1 MSKINIL
8 DKIVSNRISA
18 GEVVEKPASVVK
30 ELIENSIDAGADKIV
45 IEIEE
50 GGIKSI
56 SILDN
61 GSGIEKDDIKL
72 AFMPHATSK
81 IKNVEDLDNIGTLG
95 FRGEAL
101 ASIASVAQVE
111 MISKTKA
118 SELGSSIKIDGGEFG
133 EIGEVAM
140 NTGTQIVVKNL
151 FYNTPARRKF
161 LRKPKTEEG
170 EITDLVEKIILANPT
185 LQIRYVI
192 DGKIKYN
199 TTGSGLYANIYTIY
213 GRETVENIIEINF
226 EREGYK
232 LTGYIGKPEISKANR
247 TYQTLIVN
255 GRVVRS
261 AFISNAIQE
270 VYQNFLMKNKFPFFV
285 LNLILPLDSVDVNV
299 HPSKMEVKFENL
311 GFIRTLFT
319 NAVYSAL
326 VNANYTR
333 SVVEEEKNEEEK
345 APSTTNSFVEKREPL
360 NNLPN
365 ISEDEGISYLA
376 SKENMFGQ
384 DEKLKEVS
392 LNYEESMLHE
402 IESNSEES
410 RLTDYILNT
419 NHKNPYVVKEF
430 QEIIEDAMPKAKII
444 GVIFKTYILV
454 EKENNLYMIDQH
466 AAHERALYDKFSVSV
481 ENENVLKQGLITPY
495 YLKLNSLEYDF
506 FKRNFDVLASVG
518 FDAVDKGDNQIE
530 ITAIPYVLPIE
541 KLGEYIDYFISNLQ
555 DYSSKASDYFKSDLM
570 QHACKMAVKSGQVL
584 SLNEIETL
592 IDEMEKHVLLCPHG
606 RPILIKITKSQI
618 EKWFK
623 RIVW

>member
-345 APSTTNSFVEKREPL
+345 AISTTNSFVEKREPL

-466 AAHERALYDKFSVSV
+466 AAHERALYDKFSASV

-495 YLKLNSLEYDF
+495 HLKLNSLEYDF

-518 FDAVDKGDNQIE
+518 FDVVDKGDNQIE

>member
-319 NAVYSAL
+319 NAVYYAL

-466 AAHERALYDKFSVSV
+466 AAHERALYDKFSASV

-506 FKRNFDVLASVG
+506 FKRNFDVLSSVG

-555 DYSSKASDYFKSDLM
+555 DYSSKASDYFKFGLM

-623 RIVW
+623 RIV

>member
-140 NTGTQIVVKNL
+140 NMGTQIVVKNL

-285 LNLILPLDSVDVNV
+285 LNLTLPLDSVDVNV

-345 APSTTNSFVEKREPL
+345 AISTTNSFVEKREPL

-495 YLKLNSLEYDF
+495 HLKLNSLEYDF
-506 FKRNFDVLASVG
+506 FKRNFDVLSSVG
-518 FDAVDKGDNQIE
+518 FDVVDKGDNQIE

-623 RIVW
+623 RIV

>member
-285 LNLILPLDSVDVNV
+285 LNLTLPLDSVDVNV

-345 APSTTNSFVEKREPL
+345 APSTTNSFVEKRELL

-392 LNYEESMLHE
+392 LNYEESMFHE

-466 AAHERALYDKFSVSV
+466 AAHERALYDKFSASV

-495 YLKLNSLEYDF
+495 HLKLNSLEYDF
-506 FKRNFDVLASVG
+506 FKRNFDVLSSVG
-518 FDAVDKGDNQIE
+518 FDVVDKGDNQIE

-555 DYSSKASDYFKSDLM
+555 DYSSKASDYFKSGLM

-623 RIVW
+623 RIV

>member
-81 IKNVEDLDNIGTLG
+81 IKNVEDLDNIATLG

-285 LNLILPLDSVDVNV
+285 LNLTLPLDSVDVNV

-345 APSTTNSFVEKREPL
+345 AISTTNSFVEKREPL

-495 YLKLNSLEYDF
+495 HLKLNSLEYDF

-518 FDAVDKGDNQIE
+518 FDVMDKGDNQIE

-555 DYSSKASDYFKSDLM
+555 DYSSKASDYFKSGLM

-623 RIVW
+623 RIV

>member
-81 IKNVEDLDNIGTLG
+81 IKNVEDLDNIATLG

-285 LNLILPLDSVDVNV
+285 LNLTLPLDSVDVNV

-495 YLKLNSLEYDF
+495 HLKLNSLEYDF
-506 FKRNFDVLASVG
+506 FKRNFDVLSSVG
-518 FDAVDKGDNQIE
+518 FDVVDKGDNQIE

-623 RIVW
+623 RIV

>member
-50 GGIKSI
+50 GGIKFI

-81 IKNVEDLDNIGTLG
+81 IKNVEDLDNIATLG

-285 LNLILPLDSVDVNV
+285 LNLTLPLDSVDVNV

-392 LNYEESMLHE
+392 LNYEESTLHE

-495 YLKLNSLEYDF
+495 HLKLNSLEYDF

-518 FDAVDKGDNQIE
+518 FDVMDKGDNQIE

>member
-81 IKNVEDLDNIGTLG
+81 IKNVEDLDNIATLG

-192 DGKIKYN
+192 NGKIKYN

-285 LNLILPLDSVDVNV
+285 LNLTLPLDSVDVNV

-333 SVVEEEKNEEEK
+333 SVVEEEKKEEEK
-345 APSTTNSFVEKREPL
+345 AISTTNSFVEKRGPL

-466 AAHERALYDKFSVSV
+466 AAHERALYDKFSASV

-506 FKRNFDVLASVG
+506 FKRNFDVLSSVG

-623 RIVW
+623 RIV

>member
-285 LNLILPLDSVDVNV
+285 LNLTLPLDSVDVNV

-345 APSTTNSFVEKREPL
+345 APSTTNSFVEKRGPL

-495 YLKLNSLEYDF
+495 HLKLNSLEYDF

-518 FDAVDKGDNQIE
+518 FDVVDKGDNQIE

-555 DYSSKASDYFKSDLM
+555 DYSSKASDYFKSGLM

-623 RIVW
+623 RIV

>member
-213 GRETVENIIEINF
+213 GMETVENIIEINF

-285 LNLILPLDSVDVNV
+285 LNLTLPLDSVDVNV

-333 SVVEEEKNEEEK
+333 SVVEEEKKEEEK
-345 APSTTNSFVEKREPL
+345 AISTTNSFVEKREPL

-365 ISEDEGISYLA
+365 ISED
-376 SKENMFGQ
+376 
-384 DEKLKEVS
+384 
-392 LNYEESMLHE
+392 
-402 IESNSEES
+402 
-410 RLTDYILNT
+410 
-419 NHKNPYVVKEF
+419 
-430 QEIIEDAMPKAKII
+430 
-444 GVIFKTYILV
+444 
-454 EKENNLYMIDQH
+454 
-466 AAHERALYDKFSVSV
+466 
-481 ENENVLKQGLITPY
+481 
-495 YLKLNSLEYDF
+495 
-506 FKRNFDVLASVG
+506 
-518 FDAVDKGDNQIE
+518 
-530 ITAIPYVLPIE
+530 
-541 KLGEYIDYFISNLQ
+541 
-555 DYSSKASDYFKSDLM
+555 
-570 QHACKMAVKSGQVL
+570 
-584 SLNEIETL
+584 
-592 IDEMEKHVLLCPHG
+592 
-606 RPILIKITKSQI
+606 
-618 EKWFK
+618 
-623 RIVW
+623 

>member
-81 IKNVEDLDNIGTLG
+81 IKNVEDLDNIATLG

-285 LNLILPLDSVDVNV
+285 LNLTLPLDSVDVNV

-345 APSTTNSFVEKREPL
+345 AISTTNSFVEKREPL

-466 AAHERALYDKFSVSV
+466 AAHERALYDKFSASV
-481 ENENVLKQGLITPY
+481 KNENVLKQGLITPY
-495 YLKLNSLEYDF
+495 HLKLNSLEYDF
-506 FKRNFDVLASVG
+506 FKRNFDVLSSVG
-518 FDAVDKGDNQIE
+518 FDVVDKGDNQIE

-555 DYSSKASDYFKSDLM
+555 DYSSKASDYFKSGLM

-623 RIVW
+623 RIV

>member
-285 LNLILPLDSVDVNV
+285 LNLTLPLDSVDVNV

-319 NAVYSAL
+319 NAVYYAL

-345 APSTTNSFVEKREPL
+345 AISTTNSFVEKREPL

-466 AAHERALYDKFSVSV
+466 AAHERALYDKFSASV

-495 YLKLNSLEYDF
+495 HLKLNSLEYDF
-506 FKRNFDVLASVG
+506 FKRNFDVLSSVG
-518 FDAVDKGDNQIE
+518 FDVVDKGDNQIE

-555 DYSSKASDYFKSDLM
+555 DYSSKASDYFKSGLM

-623 RIVW
+623 RIV

>member
-81 IKNVEDLDNIGTLG
+81 IKNVEDLDNIATLG

-285 LNLILPLDSVDVNV
+285 LNLTLPLDSVDVNV

-333 SVVEEEKNEEEK
+333 SVVEEEKKEEEK

-466 AAHERALYDKFSVSV
+466 AAHERALYDKFSASV

-495 YLKLNSLEYDF
+495 HLKLNSLEYDF

-555 DYSSKASDYFKSDLM
+555 DYSSKASDYFKSGLM

-623 RIVW
+623 RIV

>member
-285 LNLILPLDSVDVNV
+285 LNLTLPLDSVDVNV

-466 AAHERALYDKFSVSV
+466 AAHERALYDKFSASV

-506 FKRNFDVLASVG
+506 FKRNFDVLSSVG

-623 RIVW
+623 RIV

>member
-81 IKNVEDLDNIGTLG
+81 IKNVEDLDNIATLG

-192 DGKIKYN
+192 DGKIKHN

-285 LNLILPLDSVDVNV
+285 LNLTLPLDSVDVNV

-495 YLKLNSLEYDF
+495 HLKLNSLEYDF
-506 FKRNFDVLASVG
+506 FKRNFDVLSSVG
-518 FDAVDKGDNQIE
+518 FDVADKGDNQIE

-555 DYSSKASDYFKSDLM
+555 DYSSKASDYFKSGLM

-623 RIVW
+623 RIV

>member
-111 MISKTKA
+111 VISKTKA

-285 LNLILPLDSVDVNV
+285 LNVILPLDSVDVNV

-333 SVVEEEKNEEEK
+333 SVVEEEKKEEEK
-345 APSTTNSFVEKREPL
+345 AISTTNSFVEKREPL

-392 LNYEESMLHE
+392 LNYEESILHE

-466 AAHERALYDKFSVSV
+466 AAHERALYDKFSASV

-495 YLKLNSLEYDF
+495 HLKLNSLEYDF
-506 FKRNFDVLASVG
+506 FKRNFDVLSSVG

-555 DYSSKASDYFKSDLM
+555 DYSSKALDYFKSDLM

-623 RIVW
+623 RIV

>member
-30 ELIENSIDAGADKIV
+30 ELIENSVDAGADKIV

-81 IKNVEDLDNIGTLG
+81 IKNVEDLDNIATLG

-285 LNLILPLDSVDVNV
+285 LNLTLPLDSVDVNV

-333 SVVEEEKNEEEK
+333 SVVEEEKKEEEK

-466 AAHERALYDKFSVSV
+466 AAHERALYDKFSASV

-495 YLKLNSLEYDF
+495 HLKLNSLEYDF

-555 DYSSKASDYFKSDLM
+555 DYSSKASDYFKFGLM

-623 RIVW
+623 RIV

>member
-285 LNLILPLDSVDVNV
+285 LNLTLPLDSVDVNV

-345 APSTTNSFVEKREPL
+345 SPSTTNSFVEKREPL

-392 LNYEESMLHE
+392 LNYEESTLHE

-466 AAHERALYDKFSVSV
+466 AAHERALYDKFSASV

-506 FKRNFDVLASVG
+506 FKRNFDVLSSVG

-555 DYSSKASDYFKSDLM
+555 DYSSKASDYFKSGLM

-623 RIVW
+623 RIV

>member
-50 GGIKSI
+50 GGIKFI

-81 IKNVEDLDNIGTLG
+81 IKNVEDLDNIATLG

-285 LNLILPLDSVDVNV
+285 LNLTLPLDSVDVNV

-495 YLKLNSLEYDF
+495 HLKLNSLEYDF

>member
-81 IKNVEDLDNIGTLG
+81 IKNVEDLDNIATLG

-333 SVVEEEKNEEEK
+333 SVVEEEKKEEEK
-345 APSTTNSFVEKREPL
+345 AISTTNSFVEKREPL

-495 YLKLNSLEYDF
+495 HLKLNSLEYDF
-506 FKRNFDVLASVG
+506 FKRNFDVLSSVG
-518 FDAVDKGDNQIE
+518 FDVVDKGDNQIE

-555 DYSSKASDYFKSDLM
+555 DYSSKASDYFKFGLM

-623 RIVW
+623 RIV

>member
-192 DGKIKYN
+192 DGKIKHN

-285 LNLILPLDSVDVNV
+285 LNLTLPLDSVDVNV

-333 SVVEEEKNEEEK
+333 SVVEEEKKEEEK
-345 APSTTNSFVEKREPL
+345 AISTTNSFVEKRGPL

-495 YLKLNSLEYDF
+495 HLKLNSLEYDF

-518 FDAVDKGDNQIE
+518 FDVVDKGDNQIE

-592 IDEMEKHVLLCPHG
+592 INEMEKHVLLCPHG

-623 RIVW
+623 RIV

>member
-285 LNLILPLDSVDVNV
+285 LNLTLPLDSVDVNV

-466 AAHERALYDKFSVSV
+466 AAHERALYDKFSASV

-506 FKRNFDVLASVG
+506 FKRNFDVLSSVG

>member
-232 LTGYIGKPEISKANR
+232 LTGYIGNPEISKANR

-285 LNLILPLDSVDVNV
+285 LNLTLPLDSVDVNV

-392 LNYEESMLHE
+392 LNYEESTLHE

-495 YLKLNSLEYDF
+495 HLKLNSIEYDF

-518 FDAVDKGDNQIE
+518 FDVMDKGDNQIE

-541 KLGEYIDYFISNLQ
+541 KLAEYIDYFISNLQ
-555 DYSSKASDYFKSDLM
+555 DYSSKASDYFKSGLM
-570 QHACKMAVKSGQVL
+570 QHACKIAVKSGQVL

-623 RIVW
+623 RIV

>member
-50 GGIKSI
+50 GGIKFI

-81 IKNVEDLDNIGTLG
+81 IKNVEDLDNIATLG

-140 NTGTQIVVKNL
+140 NTGTQIVVNNL

-285 LNLILPLDSVDVNV
+285 LNLTLPLDSVDVNV

-392 LNYEESMLHE
+392 LNYEESTLHE

-495 YLKLNSLEYDF
+495 HLKLNSLEYDF

-518 FDAVDKGDNQIE
+518 FDVMDKGDNQIE

-623 RIVW
+623 RIV

>member
-30 ELIENSIDAGADKIV
+30 ELVENSIDAGADKIV

-199 TTGSGLYANIYTIY
+199 TTGSGLYPNIYTIY

-285 LNLILPLDSVDVNV
+285 LNLTLPLDSVDVNV

-345 APSTTNSFVEKREPL
+345 AISTTNSFVEKRGPL

-495 YLKLNSLEYDF
+495 HLKLNSLEYDF
-506 FKRNFDVLASVG
+506 FKRNFDVLSSVG
-518 FDAVDKGDNQIE
+518 FDVVDKGDNQIE

-555 DYSSKASDYFKSDLM
+555 DYSSKASDYFKSGLM

-623 RIVW
+623 RIV

>member
-140 NTGTQIVVKNL
+140 NMGTQIVVKNL

-345 APSTTNSFVEKREPL
+345 AISTTNSFVEKREPL

-495 YLKLNSLEYDF
+495 HLKLNSLEYDF
-506 FKRNFDVLASVG
+506 FKRNFDVLSSVG
-518 FDAVDKGDNQIE
+518 FDVVDKGDNQIE

-541 KLGEYIDYFISNLQ
+541 KLGEYIDYFINSLE
-555 DYSSKASDYFKSDLM
+555 DYSSKASDYFKFGLM

-623 RIVW
+623 RIV

>member
-285 LNLILPLDSVDVNV
+285 LNLTLPLDSVDVNV

-495 YLKLNSLEYDF
+495 HLKLNSLEYDF

-592 IDEMEKHVLLCPHG
+592 INEMEKHVLLCPHG

-623 RIVW
+623 RIV

>member
-285 LNLILPLDSVDVNV
+285 LNLTLPLDSVDVNV

-466 AAHERALYDKFSVSV
+466 AAHERALYDKFSASV

-495 YLKLNSLEYDF
+495 HLKLNSLEYDF

-518 FDAVDKGDNQIE
+518 FDVVDKGDNQIE

-555 DYSSKASDYFKSDLM
+555 DYSSKASDYFKSGLM
-570 QHACKMAVKSGQVL
+570 QHACKIAVKSGQVL

-623 RIVW
+623 RIV

>member
-81 IKNVEDLDNIGTLG
+81 IKNVEDLDNIATLG

-285 LNLILPLDSVDVNV
+285 LNLTLPLDSVDVNV

-345 APSTTNSFVEKREPL
+345 AISTTNSFVEKREPL

-466 AAHERALYDKFSVSV
+466 AAHERALYDKFSASV

-495 YLKLNSLEYDF
+495 HLKLNSLEYDF
-506 FKRNFDVLASVG
+506 FKRNFDVLSSVG
-518 FDAVDKGDNQIE
+518 FDVVDKGDNQIE
-530 ITAIPYVLPIE
+530 ITVIPYVLPIE
-541 KLGEYIDYFISNLQ
+541 KLAEYIDYFISNLQ
-555 DYSSKASDYFKSDLM
+555 DYSSKASDYFKSGLM

-623 RIVW
+623 RIV

>member
-111 MISKTKA
+111 VISKTKA

-285 LNLILPLDSVDVNV
+285 LNLTLPLDSVDVNV

-319 NAVYSAL
+319 NAVYYAL

-345 APSTTNSFVEKREPL
+345 AISTTNSFVEKREPL

-466 AAHERALYDKFSVSV
+466 AAHERALYDKFSASV
-481 ENENVLKQGLITPY
+481 KNENVLKQGLITPY
-495 YLKLNSLEYDF
+495 HLKLNSLEYDF
-506 FKRNFDVLASVG
+506 FKRNFDVLSSVG
-518 FDAVDKGDNQIE
+518 FDVVDKGDNQIE

-541 KLGEYIDYFISNLQ
+541 KLAEYIDYFISNLQ
-555 DYSSKASDYFKSDLM
+555 DYSSKASDYFKSGLM

-623 RIVW
+623 RIV

>member
-285 LNLILPLDSVDVNV
+285 LNLTLPLDSVDVNV

-345 APSTTNSFVEKREPL
+345 APSTTNSFVEKRELL

-392 LNYEESMLHE
+392 LNYEESMFHE

-495 YLKLNSLEYDF
+495 HLKLNSLEYDF

-592 IDEMEKHVLLCPHG
+592 INEMEKHVLLCPHG

-623 RIVW
+623 RIV

>member
-30 ELIENSIDAGADKIV
+30 ELIENSVDAGADKIV

-81 IKNVEDLDNIGTLG
+81 IKNVEDLDNIATLG

-285 LNLILPLDSVDVNV
+285 LNLTLPLDSVDVNV

-333 SVVEEEKNEEEK
+333 SVVEEEKKEEEK

-466 AAHERALYDKFSVSV
+466 AAHERALYDKFSASV

-495 YLKLNSLEYDF
+495 HLKLNSLEYDF

-623 RIVW
+623 RIV

>member
-111 MISKTKA
+111 VISKTKA

-285 LNLILPLDSVDVNV
+285 LNLTLPLDSVDVNV

-495 YLKLNSLEYDF
+495 HLKLNSLEYDF
-506 FKRNFDVLASVG
+506 FKRNFDVLSSVG
-518 FDAVDKGDNQIE
+518 FDVVDKGGNQIE

-555 DYSSKASDYFKSDLM
+555 DYSSKASDYFKSGLM

-623 RIVW
+623 RIV

>member
-285 LNLILPLDSVDVNV
+285 LNLTLPLDSVDVNV

-345 APSTTNSFVEKREPL
+345 APSTTNSFVEKRELL

-392 LNYEESMLHE
+392 LNYEESMFHE

-495 YLKLNSLEYDF
+495 HLKLNSLEYDF

-592 IDEMEKHVLLCPHG
+592 INEMEKHVLLCPHG

>member
-333 SVVEEEKNEEEK
+333 SVVEEEKKEEEK
-345 APSTTNSFVEKREPL
+345 AISTTNSFVEKREPL

-495 YLKLNSLEYDF
+495 HLKLNSLEYDF
-506 FKRNFDVLASVG
+506 FKRNFDVLSSVG
-518 FDAVDKGDNQIE
+518 FDVADKGDNQIE

-555 DYSSKASDYFKSDLM
+555 DYSSKASDYFKSGLM

-623 RIVW
+623 RIV

>member
-81 IKNVEDLDNIGTLG
+81 IKNVEDLDNIATLG

-285 LNLILPLDSVDVNV
+285 LNLTLPLDSVDVNV

-333 SVVEEEKNEEEK
+333 SVVEEEKKEEEK
-345 APSTTNSFVEKREPL
+345 AISTTNSFVEKREPL

-495 YLKLNSLEYDF
+495 HLKLNSLEYDF
-506 FKRNFDVLASVG
+506 FKRNFDVLSSVG
-518 FDAVDKGDNQIE
+518 FDVVDKGDNQIE

-592 IDEMEKHVLLCPHG
+592 INEMEKHVLLCPHG

-623 RIVW
+623 RIV

>member
-285 LNLILPLDSVDVNV
+285 LNLTLPLDCVDVNV

-345 APSTTNSFVEKREPL
+345 APSTTNSFVEKRGPL

-419 NHKNPYVVKEF
+419 SHKNPYVVKEF

-466 AAHERALYDKFSVSV
+466 AAHERALYDKFSASV

-495 YLKLNSLEYDF
+495 HLKLNSLEYDF

-518 FDAVDKGDNQIE
+518 FDVVDKGDNQIE

-592 IDEMEKHVLLCPHG
+592 INEMEKHVLLCPHG

-623 RIVW
+623 RIV

>member
-285 LNLILPLDSVDVNV
+285 LNLTLPLDSVDVNV

-345 APSTTNSFVEKREPL
+345 ASSTTNSFVEKRELL

-495 YLKLNSLEYDF
+495 HLKLNSLEYDF
-506 FKRNFDVLASVG
+506 FKRNFDVLSSVG

-541 KLGEYIDYFISNLQ
+541 KLAEYIDYFISNLQ

-592 IDEMEKHVLLCPHG
+592 INEMEKHVLLCPHG

-623 RIVW
+623 RIV

>member
-345 APSTTNSFVEKREPL
+345 AISTTNSFVEKREPL

-466 AAHERALYDKFSVSV
+466 AAHERALYDKFSASV
-481 ENENVLKQGLITPY
+481 KNENVLKQGLITPY
-495 YLKLNSLEYDF
+495 HLKLNSLEYDF

-592 IDEMEKHVLLCPHG
+592 INEMEKHVLLCPHG

-623 RIVW
+623 RIV